1 MTNYVS
7 PEMEI
12 RDGYCITATMK
23 RMWNIQLDMFKK
35 LIDVCQE
42 NGLRLWCDGGTLLG
56 AVRHH
61 GYIPWDDDID
71 VCMPRP
77 DYDRLQ
83 ALSPQVFQEP
93 YFFQTAKTD
102 KHYYRA
108 HAQLR
113 RSDTAAIRPSDS
125 YRPFNQGIFIDI
137 FAFEGLPED
146 EATRRDIVKRANHR
160 MKCLKSIDY
169 PILVS
174 GRIGLLFRK
183 YTWRRKVRKH
193 GFYELFE
200 PIEQLYREHSWEDS
214 SEVAQLGIDG
224 LRYIFPKTIFDKTV
238 WMDFEQLKVPVPGG
252 YDHFLRTQYGDD
264 YMTPVQASTNHGQLI
279 LDPDHSYLELLP
291 EVRRRYRKLMFTRL
305 KKKLLR

>member
-23 RMWNIQLDMFKK
+23 QVWNIQLDMFKK

-83 ALSPQVFQEP
+83 ALSSQVFQEP

-125 YRPFNQGIFIDI
+125 CRPFNQGIFIDV
-137 FAFEGLPED
+137 FAFEGLAED
-146 EATRRDIVKRANHR
+146 EETRCDIVKRANHR

-169 PILVS
+169 SILAS
-174 GRIGLLFRK
+174 GRLGLLFRK
-183 YTWRRKVRKH
+183 YQWRRKVRKH

-200 PIEQLYREHSWEDS
+200 PIEQLYRQHSFDDS
-214 SEVAQLGIDG
+214 DEVAELGFEG
-224 LRYIFPKTIFDKTV
+224 LRYIFPKSIFDKTL
-238 WMDFEQLKVPVPGG
+238 WMDFERLKVPVPGG
-252 YDHFLRTQYGDD
+252 YDEFLRIQYGDD
-264 YMTPVQASTNHGQLI
+264 YMIPVQASTNHGCLVI
-279 LDPDHSYLELLP
+279 DTTRSYRELLP
-291 EVRRRYRKLMFTRL
+291 AIRREYRMSLFTRL
-305 KKKLLR
+305 KKKLLH